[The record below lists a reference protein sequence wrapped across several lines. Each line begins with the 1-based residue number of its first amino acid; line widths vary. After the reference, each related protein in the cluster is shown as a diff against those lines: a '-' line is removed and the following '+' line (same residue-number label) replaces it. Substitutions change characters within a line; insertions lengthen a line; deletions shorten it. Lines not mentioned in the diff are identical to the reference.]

1 MYSPGG
7 TWEAEGM
14 AGEKAARTL
23 GDVDPDLASVL
34 GEIKAALRDVI
45 GGDFRLILFGS
56 RARGDHEPD
65 SDVDLMV
72 TIPDELY
79 TAEMR
84 RNIRY
89 AGYGFSH
96 KTDHMFSV
104 MVTSESLVRK
114 YSGFKAFGAVEREG
128 VPV

>member
-1 MYSPGG
+1 
-7 TWEAEGM
+7 M
-14 AGEKAARTL
+14 AGEHSGRTL
-23 GDVDPDLASVL
+23 GDIDPELASVL
-34 GEIKAALRDVI
+34 IEIKEAVKGVI
-45 GGDFRLILFGS
+45 GDDFRLFLFGS
-56 RARGDHEPD
+56 RARGDHEAD

-84 RNIRY
+84 HDIRY
-89 AGYGFSH
+89 AVYDFSH
-96 KTDHMFSV
+96 RTDYIFSV
-104 MVTSESLVRK
+104 MVASESSARK

>member
-1 MYSPGG
+1 
-7 TWEAEGM
+7 M
-14 AGEKAARTL
+14 AGEKGARTL

-84 RNIRY
+84 RKLRY
-89 AGYGFSH
+89 AVYDFSLR
-96 KTDHMFSV
+96 TDLVFNV
-104 MVTSESLVRK
+104 KVVSESIAGERA
-114 YSGFKAFGAVEREG
+114 GFGVFIAVKEEG